1 MKAKNTSAIRELPNK
16 FRMPTLLNS
25 NKVSFL
31 NTLPTALKE
40 QSGSQR

>member
-16 FRMPTLLNS
+16 FRIPTLLNS

-31 NTLPTALKE
+31 NTLPIRLKE

>member
-1 MKAKNTSAIRELPNK
+1 MKTKSTSVARELPNK

-31 NTLPTALKE
+31 NTLPTRLKE

>member
-1 MKAKNTSAIRELPNK
+1 MKTKNTSGTRELPNI
-16 FRMPTLLNS
+16 FRIPTLLNS

-31 NTLPTALKE
+31 NTLLTALKE